1 MSIDVRWDN
10 NDHTIVLFTFSG
22 SWTWVQ
28 FRDACDTSLALHREV
43 SYLVASIYDMLE
55 GDHLPTNF
63 FSNARYA
70 LDVTDPPNRTPTQ
83 VVVGA
88 GFLIRSLGEVFYRMY
103 GKRYGFGL
111 SFVSSLDEARELA
124 LAELQETIQ
133 RASQD

>member
-10 NDHTIVLFTFSG
+10 DDHTIVLFTFSG
-22 SWTWVQ
+22 SWTWRQ

-43 SYLVASIYDMLE
+43 SYPVASIYDMRE

-63 FSNARYA
+63 FSNVRYA
-70 LDVTDPPNRTPTQ
+70 LDVTDPPNRTPAQ

-88 GFLIRSLGEVFYRMY
+88 GFLVKSLGEVVVRLY

-111 SFVSSLDEARELA
+111 TFVSSLDEARTVA
-124 LAELQETIQ
+124 QAELQVTAQ
-133 RASQD
+133 RTGRN